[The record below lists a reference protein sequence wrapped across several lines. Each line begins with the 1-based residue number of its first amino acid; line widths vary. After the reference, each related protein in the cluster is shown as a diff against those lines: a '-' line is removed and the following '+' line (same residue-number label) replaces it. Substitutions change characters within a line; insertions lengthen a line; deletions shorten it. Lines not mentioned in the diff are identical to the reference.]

1 MYPASF
7 IKSIKD
13 RIIPDVMEEL
23 YKLRTQ
29 LEYRIEEVKLQ
40 LEATQDII
48 KELDN
53 DSHPPVIPTE
63 EWKQMKA
70 DMRIIRNRKAF
81 KKLVK

>member
-13 RIIPDVMEEL
+13 KIIPDVMEEL

-29 LEYRIEEVKLQ
+29 FEYKIGEVTLQ
-40 LEATQDII
+40 LEAVQEVVKDLG
-48 KELDN
+48 EDQ
-53 DSHPPVIPTE
+53 HPPAIDLE

>member
-13 RIIPDVMEEL
+13 KIIPDVMEEL

-29 LEYRIEEVKLQ
+29 FEYKIEEVTLQ
-40 LEATQDII
+40 LEAIQEVVKDLG
-48 KELDN
+48 EDQ
-53 DSHPPVIPTE
+53 HPPAIDLE

-70 DMRIIRNRKAF
+70 DMRAIRNKKAF
-81 KKLVK
+81 KKLGK